1 MGDTQA
7 NPQVVFITG
16 ASQGFG
22 AATARELA
30 ERGHQVVA
38 TMRNPD
44 RDAPAV
50 VQCYDDRIH
59 PLRLDVTDNATIH
72 AAVAAALKKHGRIDA
87 LINNAGVSLFGAVEE
102 ITDAELHHVLDV
114 NVVGVM
120 RVIGAV
126 APGMR
131 ERRSGKIINLSSL
144 AGLIG
149 GPAVGGYCASKFAL
163 EAITE
168 ALRYEL
174 QPWSIQVVAVQ
185 PGVVNTDMLHAN
197 LSTIAAVK
205 EGRSKYQVPTEAL
218 IAGIRA
224 SANRRQGPRSVAS
237 QLADLVEIQ
246 EPLPLRVPIGDDA
259 VRVTQQRHVMTDD
272 EWEAF
277 LSSFRDEGFP
287 GSYFRAVEEQGVV

>member
-1 MGDTQA
+1 MADS
-7 NPQVVFITG
+7 QVVLITG

-22 AATARELA
+22 AATALELA
-30 ERGHQVVA
+30 ERGHTVVA

-44 RDAPAV
+44 RDAPALV
-50 VQCYDDRIH
+50 EGYADRIY
-59 PLRLDVTDNATIH
+59 PQRLDVTDADTIS
-72 AAVAAALKKHGRIDA
+72 AAVSAALDQHGRIDA

-102 ITDAELHHVLDV
+102 ITDEELHHILDV

-126 APGMR
+126 APSMR
-131 ERRSGKIINLSSL
+131 ARCSGKIINVSSV

-174 QPWSIQVVAVQ
+174 QPWSIQVVAVE
-185 PGVVNTDMLHAN
+185 PGVVNTEMLHGNISA
-197 LSTIAAVK
+197 IASVR
-205 EGRSKYQVPTEAL
+205 EGRSKYQGPIDAL
-218 IAGIRA
+218 IEGLRA
-224 SANRRQGPRSVAS
+224 AANRRQGPRSVAS
-237 QLADLVEIQ
+237 QLADLVEIA

-259 VRVTQQRHVMTDD
+259 IRISKQRGLMTDD
-272 EWEAF
+272 EWEGF
-277 LSSFRDEGFP
+277 LTSLRDEGFS
-287 GSYFRAVEEQGVV
+287 GSFFRAVEEQGIG

>member
-1 MGDTQA
+1 MTD
-7 NPQVVFITG
+7 PQVVLITG

-22 AATARELA
+22 RATARELA

-44 RDAPAV
+44 RDGLAV
-50 VQCYDDRIH
+50 ARGYEDHIH
-59 PLRLDVTDNATIH
+59 PARLDVTDNATVQS
-72 AAVAAALKKHGRIDA
+72 AVDAALKEHGRIDA
-87 LINNAGVSLFGAVEE
+87 LISNAGVSLFGAVEE
-102 ITDAELHHVLDV
+102 ISDEELHHVLDV

-131 ERRSGKIINLSSL
+131 ERRKGKILNVSSL

-174 QPWSIQVVAVQ
+174 QPWGIQVVAVE
-185 PGVVNTDMLHAN
+185 PGVVNTDMLHGN
-197 LSTIAAVK
+197 ISTIAAVK
-205 EGRSKYQVPTEAL
+205 EKRSQYQGPTEAL

-237 QLADLVEIQ
+237 QLADLVEIEEQ
-246 EPLPLRVPIGDDA
+246 LPLRVPIGDDA
-259 VRVTQQRHVMTDD
+259 IRVMQQRNLMTDD

-287 GSYFRAVEEQGVV
+287 GSYFRAVEEQGAK

>member
-1 MGDTQA
+1 MAD
-7 NPQVVFITG
+7 PQVVLITG

-22 AATARELA
+22 AATTRELA
-30 ERGHQVVA
+30 ERGHTVIA

-44 RDAPAV
+44 RDAPALV
-50 VQCYDDRIH
+50 EGYAGRIY
-59 PLRLDVTDNATIH
+59 PQRLDVTDASTINT
-72 AAVAAALKKHGRIDA
+72 AVSAALDQHGRIDA
-87 LINNAGVSLFGAVEE
+87 LISNAGVSLFGAVEE

-131 ERRSGKIINLSSL
+131 ARGSGKIINVSSV

-174 QPWSIQVVAVQ
+174 QPWNIQVVAVE
-185 PGVVNTDMLHAN
+185 PGVVNTEMLHGNISA
-197 LSTIAAVK
+197 IAAVR
-205 EGRSKYQVPTEAL
+205 EGRSQYQGPIEAL
-218 IAGIRA
+218 IKGLRA
-224 SANRRQGPRSVAS
+224 VANRRQGPRSVAS
-237 QLADLVEIQ
+237 QLADLVEIA

-259 VRVTQQRHVMTDD
+259 IRVSQQRSLMTDD
-272 EWEAF
+272 EWEGF
-277 LSSFRDEGFP
+277 LTSLRDEGFP
-287 GSYFRAVEEQGVV
+287 GSYFRAVEEQGVG